1 MVVSSVDMTATKLKL
16 RMRCHYYIK
25 HKSYVDVENTNQEDT
40 GWGGAGWGGAG
51 RVILWADC
59 FGLIYIFWRKR
70 FLPDSR
76 QEATMVDERESDAD
90 KGRHH

>member
-16 RMRCHYYIK
+16 RMRCHCHYYIK

-59 FGLIYIFWRKR
+59 FGLI
-70 FLPDSR
+70 L
-76 QEATMVDERESDAD
+76 
-90 KGRHH
+90 

>member
-40 GWGGAGWGGAG
+40 GGGGGGGGGGG

-59 FGLIYIFWRKR
+59 FGLILY
-70 FLPDSR
+70 FLAETLSSR
-76 QEATMVDERESDAD
+76 LQTRGNNGGRERE
-90 KGRHH
+90 